1 MTFIRSRVLRTV
13 GVACAASMM
22 LVALPVG
29 MANAAGPRADASALP
44 TLNDPKIEARL
55 KAAPELEGATFDL
68 SGLKFAPGGITA
80 ENQKFTSTG
89 RSMMTDHT
97 LDNPLNPDD
106 KDQQTLNLT
115 TVQQSHQRTN
125 TFSWTRTNEFGT
137 SLAVG
142 YQFQWGV
149 SFLGFSGQHQL
160 STSLTLDYG
169 YSSAEQTTTSETYTI
184 TAWQQT
190 VPVRPGHSVQV
201 LQYVDVGK
209 FEADLTLHGSLRG
222 DVIVNKC
229 GRSRSIPIG
238 QLAALARDPGQ
249 GPLIPDAKSD
259 GDVLR
264 QTATVHWSADMAT
277 KAYTTVSDT
286 IMDTGYKTTKTTP
299 IATDADKDRS
309 VTKSRRSATPPTSA
323 PYTHLRDLVNC
334 APPSVRQFAPSMNGT
349 WVAFDSDLFDSKS
362 RVIVWVNGQYKG
374 ETYNGLG
381 YYGAYSATHQ
391 RRGTYAVAEIPTSPG
406 DLVQVGIV
414 PGYPGWGF
422 PPPEKSQLIGV
433 YRVESG
439 VETAVKS
446 GNSVA
451 MTQTSA
457 LLNSDANLVVWI
469 NGVYAGETA
478 RGTAYYGSAAPL
490 DVSEY
495 LVNWGIRGARYGDLV
510 QIGIRP
516 PGAAM
521 TPEASKLVYQAI
533 L

>member
-1 MTFIRSRVLRTV
+1 MTFDRSRVLRTV

-29 MANAAGPRADASALP
+29 MANAALPQAAASALP
-44 TLNDPKIEARL
+44 TLTDPKIEARL

-106 KDQQTLNLT
+106 PDQPTLNLS
-115 TVQQSHQRTN
+115 TVQQSQQRTN

-137 SLAVG
+137 SLALG
-142 YQFQWGV
+142 YTFQWGF

-160 STSLTLDYG
+160 SSTLTLDYG
-169 YSSAEQTTTSETYTI
+169 YSSAEQTTTSETYTV

-201 LQYVDVGK
+201 LQYTDIGK
-209 FEADLTLHGSLRG
+209 FEADLTLHGALKG
-222 DVIVNKC
+222 NVIVNKC

-238 QLAALARDPGQ
+238 QLAALTRDPGQ
-249 GPLIPDAKSD
+249 GPLIPDASPD

-264 QTATVHWSADMAT
+264 QTATVHWAADMAT

-286 IMDTGYKTTKTTP
+286 VMDTGYKTTKTTP
-299 IATDADKDRS
+299 IATNADTDRS

-334 APPSVRQFAPSMNGT
+334 APPSVRQFAPSLNGT

-381 YYGAYSATHQ
+381 YYNASIQ
-391 RRGTYAVAEIPTSPG
+391 RRGTYAVADIPTRPG
-406 DLVQVGIV
+406 DLVQVGVV
-414 PGYPGWGF
+414 PGYPGSGF
-422 PPPEKSQLIGV
+422 PAPDKSQLIGV

-439 VETAVKS
+439 VETAVRS
-446 GNSVA
+446 GASVA
-451 MTQTSA
+451 MTQTAA
-457 LLNSDANLVVWI
+457 LLHSDANLVVWV
-469 NGVYAGETA
+469 NGAYAGETA
-478 RGTAYYGSAAPL
+478 RGTTYYGWAAPL
-490 DVSEY
+490 DASEY
-495 LVNWGIRGARYGDLV
+495 LVNWGIRGASTGDLV

-521 TPEASKLVYQAI
+521 TPEASRLVYQAT